1 MKRKNALFTLLLI
14 LIAVFAALTFEI
26 GKDSGNYRVSQVA
39 DGDSFSLMKNRTEV
53 RIRLY
58 GIDCP
63 ERKQPFNREA
73 EKFTRAMLQR
83 GKIRFTKVDLDRYGR
98 TVAWVF
104 VGSLNLNEELVR
116 HGLAW
121 HYKHHSNDRNL
132 ARLEDSARAVKA
144 GLWSDPHPVPP
155 WEFRKRKGKY

>member
-1 MKRKNALFTLLLI
+1 MKRKNALFTLFLI
-14 LIAVFAALTFEI
+14 LIAVFAALTFKG
-26 GKDSGNYRVSQVA
+26 GKDSGNYKVSRVA
-39 DGDSFSLMKNRTEV
+39 DGDSFSLMEHRTELI
-53 RIRLY
+53 IRLY

-63 ERKQPFNREA
+63 ERKQPFNKKA
-73 EKFTRAMLQR
+73 ERFTRALLEK
-83 GKIRFTKVDLDRYGR
+83 GKIRLTKVDFDRYGR

-104 VGSLNLNEELVR
+104 VDSLNLNEELVR

-121 HYKHHSNDRNL
+121 HYKHHSNDSNL

-155 WEFRKRKGKY
+155 WEFRKRKD